1 MSILNLD
8 ETLDNLFYNLTSIQ
22 YVYVLLRLNK
32 TNKWTQQTAN
42 LHTHTLQF
50 IVWIHTYIKERK
62 QRVNFNLRSMLIL
75 ILKKNHFYFL
85 LCFLEIWTKN
95 ANRKFEKEKNRKI
108 IMKKDEKIY
117 RYIYTKKCELYIYIY
132 MKERKNWNTLN
143 YKTKKIVHFYLNEC
157 IARSLACRSLENG
170 KLFDGFIWLTNFLL
184 FYIFI

>member
-1 MSILNLD
+1 MSILWNPCLNKKTNKSTILTKQQIKKKQWKNVWKYRKVVSILNLD

-75 ILKKNHFYFL
+75 ILKKKPFL
-85 LCFLEIWTKN
+85 FSSLFFGNMNKKCKQEIWKG
-95 ANRKFEKEKNRKI
+95 
-108 IMKKDEKIY
+108 KK
-117 RYIYTKKCELYIYIY
+117 
-132 MKERKNWNTLN
+132 
-143 YKTKKIVHFYLNEC
+143 
-157 IARSLACRSLENG
+157 
-170 KLFDGFIWLTNFLL
+170 
-184 FYIFI
+184 